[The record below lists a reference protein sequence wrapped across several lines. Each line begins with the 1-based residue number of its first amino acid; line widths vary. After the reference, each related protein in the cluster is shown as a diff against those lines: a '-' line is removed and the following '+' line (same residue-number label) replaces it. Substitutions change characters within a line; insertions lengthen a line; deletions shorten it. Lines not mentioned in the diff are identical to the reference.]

1 MVKIRPAILAV
12 TVVAILM
19 GGIGVS
25 SLLNLWN
32 TTAAGGSGNG
42 KGGRTAI
49 AVPSDIR
56 GSDTFGGI
64 SLSFNIPLEDLAQAF
79 GVTGDAATFQ
89 CKQLEQIYTSLPNDV
104 ELGTESVKYFVYLYK
119 ALPYEDTPAY
129 LPESAIR
136 ILKENAVNIPSQIEQ
151 ISSNTVYLT

>member
-12 TVVAILM
+12 TIIAILL

-32 TTAAGGSGNG
+32 TTASGGSGNGNG
-42 KGGRTAI
+42 KGGRTTISA
-49 AVPSDIR
+49 PSDIR

-64 SLSFNIPLEDLAQAF
+64 SLSFDIPLEDLAQAF

-89 CKQLEQIYTSLPNDV
+89 CKQLEQIYTSLPEDV

-119 ALPYEDTPAY
+119 GMPYEDTPAY
-129 LPESAIR
+129 LPDSAIR
-136 ILKENAVNIPSQIEQ
+136 ILKENAVNLAS
-151 ISSNTVYLT
+151 